1 MSTTY
6 YVDSVNGSDGNSG
19 LGAGSPFRSLGRLE
33 GVALQPGDQVLF
45 ARGSVFSDQLDVR
58 FSGTADAPIVFG
70 AYGSGAP
77 PMFNGPN
84 RGISGAN
91 THDIVVQDVWV
102 ANTGD
107 SAFFATNAANWTI

>member
-1 MSTTY
+1 MPTTY

-19 LGAGSPFRSLGRLE
+19 VSAGSPFRSLDRLE
-33 GVALQPGDQVLF
+33 GITLLPGDQVLF

-84 RGISGAN
+84 RGVSGAN
-91 THDIVVQDVWV
+91 TRYRGAGRMDRKYRR
-102 ANTGD
+102 
-107 SAFFATNAANWTI
+107 FRRLC